1 MYWYNGALIGDNRI
15 FLDIHDPGL
24 LYGATVF
31 TTVRVYA
38 RSLDHPLTHWQDH
51 LERLRS
57 SLQAFDW
64 PLPDWKRLRNG
75 AETLALSFPVLRI
88 TLFPDARE
96 WIVGRSLP
104 ADLQQI
110 QQQGIL
116 GWVADSPRYTRA
128 IADNKTGNY
137 LPAWLAGQEARQ
149 KGAREAIL
157 VDRSG
162 NWLETATGNLW
173 GWKEDCWYTPALESG
188 ILPGIA
194 RAKLLHRLHEHSI
207 PVRENLW
214 TPDFIAG
221 LSVLAYSNSVVEIVP
236 FDRVLTDSSSLTFDR
251 SGRALD
257 RVREYFQTG

>member
-1 MYWYNGALIGDNRI
+1 MYWYNGALIETNRI
-15 FLDIHDPGL
+15 DLDIQDPGL

-31 TTVRVYA
+31 TTVRVY
-38 RSLDHPLTHWQDH
+38 RKSLDHPLTHWQDH

-64 PLPDWKRLRNG
+64 PLPDWNQLRKG

-88 TLFPDARE
+88 ALFPDARE

-104 ADLQQI
+104 DDLPQI
-110 QQQGIL
+110 QQKGIL

-128 IADNKTGNY
+128 IADRKTGNY
-137 LPAWLAGQEARQ
+137 LPAWLAGQTARK

-194 RAKLLHRLHEHSI
+194 RAGLLQWLHEHSI
-207 PVRENLW
+207 PVRENRW
-214 TPDFIAG
+214 TPDFISG
-221 LSVLAYSNSVVEIVP
+221 LSALAYSNSVVEIVP
-236 FDRVLTDSSSLTFDR
+236 FDRVLTDSSSLTFDP
-251 SGRALD
+251 SHPAID
-257 RVREYFQTG
+257 RLREYFHAG